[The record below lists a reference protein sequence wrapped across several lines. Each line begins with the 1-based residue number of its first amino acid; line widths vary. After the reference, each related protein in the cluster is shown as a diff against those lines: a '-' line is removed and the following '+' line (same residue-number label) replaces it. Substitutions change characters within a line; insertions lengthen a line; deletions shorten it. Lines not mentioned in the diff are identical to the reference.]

1 MDIVQLT
8 DLILGSS
15 GSVLFSGELIVSISA
30 VVVEEMSGGAPIIT
44 WNCSFDLT
52 AVPVLVHCLDHL
64 QNLLVL

>member
-30 VVVEEMSGGAPIIT
+30 LVVEMSGGAPIIT
-44 WNCSFDLT
+44 WNCSFDLA

-64 QNLLVL
+64 KNLLVL